1 MVLEDI
7 GMKRDF
13 SDSKRVVIKVGT
25 NLLST
30 NDGVDMQFMEKIV
43 HEIQMLRNMGY
54 KPLLVSSGAIGM
66 GAKELGISQP
76 AKNIIKRQAY
86 ASIGQPLLMHKY
98 RLLFSSYGII
108 VSQILL
114 TRNVLN
120 NRKSFLNLKNSVED
134 LLAMGVVPIFNEN
147 DSIST
152 DEIGTAF
159 GDNDSLSA
167 LIASKIDA
175 DLLIILTDIDGLY
188 TGNPKK
194 DPKAQLMHYIEKV
207 DEHIISWASGAGSS
221 FATGGMRTK
230 LTAVQIASQAGC
242 GSVIAKG
249 TEPNILKRILEGE
262 DIGTYF
268 QYAQRKS
275 QRERWILQS
284 TTTGR
289 ILVDDGALEALKR
302 HKSLL
307 PSGIKGVEGVFDRDT
322 VVMINDC
329 AKVVPSFNSSEIE
342 NLIGM
347 HSSDIRDK
355 IGNGRR
361 DVIARPEDIVF
372 LED

>member
-1 MVLEDI
+1 MIVN
-7 GMKRDF
+7 RDF
-13 SDSKRVVIKVGT
+13 SGSKRIVIKVGT

-30 NDGVDMQFMEKIV
+30 SGGVDMQFMEKVV
-43 HEIQMLRNMGY
+43 HEIQMLKTMGY

-66 GAKELGISQP
+66 GAKELGITKPST
-76 AKNIIKRQAY
+76 NIIKRQAF

-98 RLLFSSYGII
+98 RLLFSSYDII

-114 TRNVLN
+114 TRSVLN
-120 NRKSFLNLKNSVED
+120 NRRSFLNLKNSVED
-134 LLAMGVVPIFNEN
+134 LLDMGVIPIFNEN

-175 DLLIILTDIDGLY
+175 DLLILLTDIDGLY

-194 DPKAQLMHYIEKV
+194 DPEARMMYHIEKV
-207 DEHIISWASGAGSS
+207 DEAVISWASGAGSS
-221 FATGGMRTK
+221 FATGGMKTK

-242 GSVIAKG
+242 GCVIAKG
-249 TEPNILKRILEGE
+249 TEPNILKRIMSGE
-262 DIGTYF
+262 EVGTYF
-268 QYAQRKS
+268 QPAQRKS
-275 QRERWILQS
+275 QRERWILQT
-284 TTTGR
+284 TTTGK
-289 ILVDDGALEALKR
+289 IIVDDGALDALKR

-307 PSGIKGVEGVFDRDT
+307 PSGIIGVEGVFDRGT
-322 VVMINDC
+322 VVMINES
-329 AKVVPSFNSSEIE
+329 AKAVPSFTSSEIE

-347 HSSDIRDK
+347 HSSTIRDT
-355 IGNGRR
+355 IGNDRR

-372 LED
+372 LDD